1 MKRNLG
7 WRETSSCLLKTTL
20 QVKSLLPAILADN
33 EGEIV
38 TFKSGF

>member
-1 MKRNLG
+1 MARNVSLLT
-7 WRETSSCLLKTTL
+7 ESNSSGQL